1 MVIIE
6 TLVQMIALVGLG
18 SLWRYFKPAH
28 MEIYAFRNAITELV
42 FYLLLPA
49 LVLRVLWQAQMG
61 LQSLQISAVAS
72 GSILAAMLFSWFV
85 CKSFRVENRIMG
97 AAILAASFGNITYLG
112 LPVLTAALGEWSASI
127 VIQYDLFAATPLL
140 FTLGILLAAHFGQ
153 KEGGIQPLRQLGRI
167 PALWA
172 ALLAVLL
179 NLAAVPMPHVLEPV
193 LRQLGNGVVPLMLLA
208 IGLSLEWRGLQRKAW
223 VPLLM
228 VIAVQLVLMPLFV
241 WWIAGFFTFEYEQQL
256 ALVLEAAMPSMVLGL
271 VFCERFKLDTAFYA
285 AAVTLSTLLSILTL
299 PYWFIMLN

>member
-72 GSILAAMLFSWFV
+72 GSILAAMLFSWSV
-85 CKSFRVENRIMG
+85 CKSCRVENRIMG

-153 KEGGIQPLRQLGRI
+153 KESGIQPLRQLGRI

>member
-1 MVIIE
+1 
-6 TLVQMIALVGLG
+6 LG
-18 SLWRYFKPAH
+18 ALWRYFKPAQ
-28 MEIYAFRNAITELV
+28 MEIHAFRHAITDLV

-61 LQSLQISAVAS
+61 LQSLQISAVATS
-72 GSILAAMLFSWFV
+72 SILAAMLFSWFV
-85 CKSFRVENRIMG
+85 CKSCRVENRITG

-112 LPVLTAALGEWSASI
+112 LPVLTAALGEWAASI

-153 KEGGIQPLRQLGRI
+153 KEDGIQPLRQLGRI

-179 NLAAVPMPHVLEPV
+179 NLAAVPLPHILEPI

-223 VPLLM
+223 GPLLM

-241 WWIAGFFTFEYEQQL
+241 WGIAGFFSFDREQQL

-299 PYWFIMLN
+299 PYWFIMLS

>member
-6 TLVQMIALVGLG
+6 TLVQMSALVGLG
-18 SLWRYFKPAH
+18 ALWRYFKPFH
-28 MEIYAFRNAITELV
+28 MEVRAFRNVIADLV

-61 LQSLQISAVAS
+61 LQTLQISVVAS
-72 GSILAAMLFSWFV
+72 SSILAAMVFSWMA
-85 CKSFRVENRIMG
+85 CKSCRVENRIMG

-140 FTLGILLAAHFGQ
+140 FTLGMLLAAHFGQ
-153 KEGGIQPLRQLGRI
+153 NDGGIQPLRQLGRI
-167 PALWA
+167 PALWV

-179 NLAAVPMPHVLEPV
+179 NLAAIPMPHIIESV
-193 LRQLGNGVVPLMLLA
+193 LRLLGDAVVPLMLIA

-223 VPLLM
+223 GPLLI
-228 VIAVQLVLMPLFV
+228 VIVVQLVLMPLFV
-241 WWIAGFFTFEYEQQL
+241 WGISGLFAFSHEQQL
-256 ALVLEAAMPSMVLGL
+256 AIVLEAAMPSMLLGL
-271 VFCERFKLDTAFYA
+271 VFCEQFKLDTAFYA
-285 AAVTLSTLLSILTL
+285 AAVTLSTLLSMLTL
-299 PYWFIMLN
+299 PYWFILLR

>member
-18 SLWRYFKPAH
+18 ALWRYFKPTK
-28 MEIYAFRNAITELV
+28 MEVHTFRNAITDLV

-61 LQSLQISAVAS
+61 LQSLQISVVAS
-72 GSILAAMLFSWFV
+72 SSILVAMLFSWFA
-85 CKSFRVENRIMG
+85 CKSYRVENRVTG

-112 LPVLTAALGEWSASI
+112 LPVLTAALGEWAASI

-153 KEGGIQPLRQLGRI
+153 KDTGIQPLRELGRI

-172 ALLAVLL
+172 ALLAAML
-179 NLAAVPMPHVLEPV
+179 NVAAIPMPPILEPV
-193 LRQLGNGVVPLMLLA
+193 LRQLGNGVVPLMLIA

-223 VPLLM
+223 GPLLM

-241 WWIAGFFTFEYEQQL
+241 WGIAGFFTFNHEQQL

-299 PYWFIMLN
+299 PYWFIMLR

>member
-6 TLVQMIALVGLG
+6 TLVQMSVLVGLG
-18 SLWRYFKPAH
+18 ALWRYFKPAH
-28 MEIYAFRNAITELV
+28 MEVHAFRNTITDLV

-49 LVLRVLWQAQMG
+49 LVLRVLWQAKMG

-72 GSILAAMLFSWFV
+72 SSILVAILFSWVV
-85 CKSFRVENRIMG
+85 CKSFRVENRITG

-112 LPVLTAALGEWSASI
+112 LPVLTAALGEWAASI

-140 FTLGILLAAHFGQ
+140 FTLGMLLAAHFGQ
-153 KEGGIQPLRQLGRI
+153 NEGGIQPLRQLGRI

-179 NLAAVPMPHVLEPV
+179 NLAAIPMPHILESV
-193 LRQLGNGVVPLMLLA
+193 LRQLGNGVVPLMLIA

-223 VPLLM
+223 GPLLM
-228 VIAVQLVLMPLFV
+228 VIVVQLVLMPLFV
-241 WWIAGFFTFEYEQQL
+241 WRISGFFAFSHEQQL
-256 ALVLEAAMPSMVLGL
+256 AMVLEAAMPSMLLGL
-271 VFCERFKLDTAFYA
+271 VFCERFKLDTVFYA

-299 PYWFIMLN
+299 PYWFIMLR

>member
-6 TLVQMIALVGLG
+6 TLVQMCSLVGLG
-18 SLWRYFKPAH
+18 ALLRYFRPVH
-28 MEIYAFRNAITELV
+28 MDVVGLRTAISDLV

-49 LVLRVLWQAQMG
+49 LVLRVLWQAEIGVQT
-61 LQSLQISAVAS
+61 LQISAVAS
-72 GSILAAMLFSWFV
+72 SSILTAMVFSWLI
-85 CKSFRVENRIMG
+85 CKFCRVENRIMG

-112 LPVLTAALGEWSASI
+112 LPVLTAVLGEWSASI

-153 KEGGIQPLRQLGRI
+153 NEGGIQPWRQLGHI

-172 ALLAVLL
+172 ALLAALL
-179 NLAAVPMPHVLEPV
+179 NLAAIPLPHVLDSV
-193 LRQLGNGVVPLMLLA
+193 LTLMANGVVPLMLIA

-223 VPLLM
+223 GSLLM

-241 WWIAGFFTFEYEQQL
+241 WGISGLFAFGHEQQL
-256 ALVLEAAMPSMVLGL
+256 ALVLEAAMPSMLLGL
-271 VFCERFKLDTAFYA
+271 VICEQFKLDTAFFA
-285 AAVTLSTLLSILTL
+285 AAVTLSTLLSIVTL
-299 PYWFIMLN
+299 PYWFIMLR

>member
-6 TLVQMIALVGLG
+6 TLVQMSALVGLG
-18 SLWRYFKPAH
+18 ALWRYFKPVH
-28 MEIYAFRNAITELV
+28 MEVRAFRNAITDLV

-61 LQSLQISAVAS
+61 LQTLQISVVAS
-72 GSILAAMLFSWFV
+72 SSILAAMVFSWV
-85 CKSFRVENRIMG
+85 ACKSCRVENRIMG

-140 FTLGILLAAHFGQ
+140 FTLGMLLAAHFGQ
-153 KEGGIQPLRQLGRI
+153 NEGGIQPLRQLGRI

-179 NLAAVPMPHVLEPV
+179 NLAAIPMPQILESV
-193 LRQLGNGVVPLMLLA
+193 LRLLGNGVVPLMLIA

-223 VPLLM
+223 VPLLI

-241 WWIAGFFTFEYEQQL
+241 WGISGFFAFSHEQQL
-256 ALVLEAAMPSMVLGL
+256 AIVLEAAMPSMLLGL
-271 VFCERFKLDTAFYA
+271 VFCEQFNLDTAFYA
-285 AAVTLSTLLSILTL
+285 AAVTLSTLLSMLTL
-299 PYWFIMLN
+299 PYWFIMLR

>member
-6 TLVQMIALVGLG
+6 TLVQMSALVGLG
-18 SLWRYFKPAH
+18 ALWRFFKPVH
-28 MEIYAFRNAITELV
+28 MEVRAFRNIIAELV

-49 LVLRVLWQAQMG
+49 LVLRVLWQAEIGVQT
-61 LQSLQISAVAS
+61 LQISVVAS
-72 GSILAAMLFSWFV
+72 SSILTAMIFSWLI
-85 CKSFRVENRIMG
+85 CKFCRVDNRIMG

-112 LPVLTAALGEWSASI
+112 LPVLTAALGEWAASI

-140 FTLGILLAAHFGQ
+140 FTLGMLLAAHFGQ
-153 KEGGIQPLRQLGRI
+153 NEGEIQPLRQLGRI

-179 NLAAVPMPHVLEPV
+179 NLAAIPVPHVVESV
-193 LRQLGNGVVPLMLLA
+193 LRLLGNAVVPLMLIA

-223 VPLLM
+223 GPLLI

-241 WWIAGFFTFEYEQQL
+241 WGISRFFAFSHEQQL
-256 ALVLEAAMPSMVLGL
+256 ALVLEAAMPSMLLGL
-271 VFCERFKLDTAFYA
+271 VICEQFKLDTAFFA
-285 AAVTLSTLLSILTL
+285 AAVTLSTLLSMVTL
-299 PYWFIMLN
+299 PYWFTLLR